1 MKVIDL
7 SYTISEE
14 SKVFLGDPTPQ
25 LQIINTV
32 EQDGF
37 KQTLLQFVTHTGTHI
52 DAPAHVFKDGK
63 TLDAFLPES
72 FIGAALVI
80 DYHNK
85 SLITMD
91 DLYATGDLYKQAD
104 FLLFHQSDGQYL
116 QDYAALD
123 EEVLDYLVHAPYKGI
138 GFDVMSIDPI
148 DDETLY
154 RHKKILQ
161 TNKIMIENLKNLSQ
175 CGHQLFTL
183 YALPLKMKASDGA
196 PARVMAIL
204 DA

>member
-7 SYTISEE
+7 TDTISEE
-14 SKVFLGDPTPQ
+14 IEVFPGDPTPQ

-63 TLDAFLPES
+63 TLDTFPPEQFVGS
-72 FIGAALVI
+72 ALVI
-80 DYHNK
+80 DCHHK

-104 FLLFHQSDGQYL
+104 FLLFHQNDGQYL
-116 QDYAALD
+116 QDYAVLD
-123 EEVLDYLVHAPYKGI
+123 EEVLDYLIHAPYKGI

-196 PARVMAIL
+196 PARVMAII